1 VGLYCPVK
9 PLTIH
14 QRGFSFTQSHE
25 DTAKKKIKACFYF
38 VFFALQTC
46 LANARITEEMDRP
59 DLANTWRLA
68 GERETG
74 R

>member
-1 VGLYCPVK
+1 MKLSG
-9 PLTIH
+9 
-14 QRGFSFTQSHE
+14 GFLLFSHMK
-25 DTAKKKIKACFYF
+25 TLRKAHKIMFLF